1 VTPACVASP
10 VVATPSDLAV
20 YQVQRDATERAL
32 LIDLLRRA
40 FDRDPHINW
49 LIRQDDRR
57 DTALAELFVLLVND
71 MGGELHATADQQS
84 AALWFPPGGGP
95 DWSAQTRFFL
105 RLLNLAGPLRAVAR
119 GMDLKRMDRCHPAR
133 PHFHLQLLGVAPE
146 CRGQGH
152 GSALVGHLRG
162 LARAANCP
170 VYLETS
176 RRENVAFYSNR
187 GFEVAAE
194 SRLSDG
200 LCLWSCVC
208 GRW

>member
-1 VTPACVASP
+1 MVIPP
-10 VVATPSDLAV
+10 PIDLAV
-20 YQVQRDATERAL
+20 YRVSRHAAERVS

-49 LIRQDDRR
+49 LVRQDHRR
-57 DTALAELFVLLVND
+57 ETALAELFVLLVNE
-71 MGGELHATADQQS
+71 MGGELHATADRQA

-95 DWSAQTRFFL
+95 HWGAQSRFFL

-119 GMDLKRMDRCHPAR
+119 GIDLKRLDRCHPAR

-152 GSALVGHLRG
+152 GSALVEQLRA
-162 LARAANCP
+162 LARAANQP

-176 RRENVAFYSNR
+176 RRENVAFYSRR

-194 SRLSDG
+194 TRLSEG
-200 LCLWSCVC
+200 LCLWSLVS
-208 GRW
+208 RS